1 METWRSIAKG
11 PAAVVDSP
19 VLERFSRSVL
29 AGLAEGK
36 AVEIDGL
43 GTFYPHPA
51 GFRFAPHTRPAI
63 FIAYGAEDRHA
74 AAALYLAFERAGFSP
89 WMDSKKLLPG
99 QNWARALE
107 AAIETSDFC
116 VPCFSSRS
124 VDKRGGFQAEI
135 RYALDCARRVP
146 LEEIFLVPVRLDAC
160 RVPRSIQREWQYV
173 DLFPDWAFGVARV
186 LSAIR
191 AEWELRRDR
200 RFMAR

>member
-1 METWRSIAKG
+1 MI
-11 PAAVVDSP
+11 DSP
-19 VLERFSRSVL
+19 VLERFSRAVL
-29 AGLAEGK
+29 SGLAAGK

-43 GTFYPHPA
+43 GTFYPHPVA

-63 FIAYGAEDRHA
+63 FIAYGAEDSEA

-124 VDKRGGFQAEI
+124 VARRGGVFMEQCGGPAVRQRWTRTNRFIPGGGEH
-135 RYALDCARRVP
+135 RSG
-146 LEEIFLVPVRLDAC
+146 VRLCHD
-160 RVPRSIQREWQYV
+160 
-173 DLFPDWAFGVARV
+173 D
-186 LSAIR
+186 
-191 AEWELRRDR
+191 
-200 RFMAR
+200 

>member
-1 METWRSIAKG
+1 MI
-11 PAAVVDSP
+11 DSP
-19 VLERFSRSVL
+19 LLERFSRAVL

-43 GTFYPHPA
+43 GTFYPHSES
-51 GFRFAPHTRPAI
+51 GFRFVPHTRPAI
-63 FIAYGAEDRHA
+63 FVAYGAEDQEA
-74 AAALYLAFERAGFSP
+74 AAALYLAFQRAGFNP

-116 VPCFSSRS
+116 VPCFSTRS

-146 LEEIFLVPVRLDAC
+146 LEEIFLVPVRLDPC
-160 RVPRSIQREWQYV
+160 RVPRSVQREWQYV
-173 DLFPDWAFGVARV
+173 DLFPDWSAGVARLV
-186 LSAIR
+186 ATIR
-191 AEWELRRDR
+191 AEWDLRGDR
-200 RFMAR
+200 RFLAR